1 MAAPRRDWSV
11 INRVL
16 RWDGGCCRNCGEPG
30 AEAAHIIERKHDANR
45 PVRWLEFEWAA
56 KWKPYLVSPDRVIL
70 LCGPATT
77 TSTCHGMYDG
87 HRLDILKYLSVEQ
100 QVQAVADASGIGLA
114 LRRISPTTLTVP
126 PASEVEVR
134 PLPL

>member
-1 MAAPRRDWSV
+1 
-11 INRVL
+11 
-16 RWDGGCCRNCGEPG
+16 
-30 AEAAHIIERKHDANR
+30 
-45 PVRWLEFEWAA
+45 
-56 KWKPYLVSPDRVIL
+56 
-70 LCGPATT
+70 
-77 TSTCHGMYDG
+77 
-87 HRLDILKYLSVEQ
+87 LKYLSVEQ